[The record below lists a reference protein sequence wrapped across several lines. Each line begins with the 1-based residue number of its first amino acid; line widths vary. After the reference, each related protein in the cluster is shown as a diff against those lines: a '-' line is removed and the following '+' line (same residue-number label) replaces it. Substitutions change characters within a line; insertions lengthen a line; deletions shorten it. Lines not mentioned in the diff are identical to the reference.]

1 MWDNFHYCRMH
12 LAVVTPFPP
21 AITGIGQYG
30 FHISRSL
37 SESHAFERISI
48 LAGASNGST
57 PSFDDAD
64 LEVEY
69 PWRLDYA
76 DSGKHI
82 IATLKEKKPDVVW
95 FNLGV
100 SAFGKSPLA
109 NLSGFWAVG
118 QAKKLGFPTV
128 TTLHEVVELS
138 DLNELKAPG
147 GIFAKTG
154 ARLITRMALQADVV
168 CLTLKHYTDWLTE
181 LALHKRSIHIPIGSY
196 HKPIILTQPTG
207 EELLFFSTFAPFKG
221 IEILIAAFEQLL
233 PERPNLMLTI
243 AGAEHHRFPG
253 YAQSLIEKYSA
264 LKNIRWIVDVPE
276 EAIHSIFERAS
287 IVVLP
292 YSASTGSS
300 SVLYQA
306 TTWGRPIIAS
316 DLPELRS
323 AANESG
329 LDVAFF
335 QHNDPQDLALHIKH
349 LLEHP
354 EVQAEQVRRNA
365 GRVQSIHPQNT
376 ARQYIEAFNLALST
390 SGKPARLKTLQE
402 A

>member
-1 MWDNFHYCRMH
+1 MR
-12 LAVVTPFPP
+12 LAVVSPFPP

-30 FHISRSL
+30 YHTSRSL
-37 SESHAFERISI
+37 SDSHAFERISI

-57 PSFDDAD
+57 PTFEYPD

-69 PWRLDYA
+69 PWRLDHA
-76 DSGKHI
+76 DSGKNI
-82 IATLKEKKPDVVW
+82 IVALKEKKPDVVW

-100 SAFGKSPLA
+100 SAFGRSPIA

-138 DLNELKAPG
+138 NLSALQAPG
-147 GIFAKTG
+147 GIFAKMG
-154 ARLITRMALQADVV
+154 ARLITRMALQADVI

-181 LALHKRSIHIPIGSY
+181 LAPHKRSFHIPIGSY
-196 HKPIILTQPTG
+196 HKPAILPQPTG

-221 IEILIAAFEQLL
+221 IETLIAAFEQLL
-233 PERPNLMLTI
+233 PTRPNLILTI
-243 AGAEHHRFPG
+243 AGAEHHRFQG
-253 YAQSLIEKYSA
+253 YAQSLIEKYST
-264 LKNIRWIVDVPE
+264 LKNIRWLVDVPE

-292 YSASTGSS
+292 YLASTGSS

-306 TTWGRPIIAS
+306 VTWGRPIIAS

-323 AANESG
+323 ATSESG
-329 LDVAFF
+329 LDVSFF
-335 QHNDPQDLALHIKH
+335 QNNDPKDLAHCIKN
-349 LLEHP
+349 LLDHP
-354 EVQAEQVRRNA
+354 EIQAAQVRQNA

-390 SGKPARLKTLQE
+390 SGKTSRLKTLQE
-402 A
+402 PDAA